1 LALGLLLQPLRLDEC
16 RMAIRS
22 PCPASP
28 WDCFGLTTN
37 SGYVANH
44 FSVDT
49 RGRSVILG
57 DVRINHGNSGGPA
70 YSDKDGKIIGYA
82 VEYKLAQ
89 EGGNSGLAVI
99 IPAHEIATALE
110 DVSSLDK

>member
-1 LALGLLLQPLRLDEC
+1 LRPRATIATLATGRVQDGDPISVSGFPLGLL
-16 RMAIRS
+16 
-22 PCPASP
+22 
-28 WDCFGLTTN
+28 GLTTN

-57 DVRINHGNSGGPA
+57 DVRINGNSGGPA
-70 YSDKDGKIIGYA
+70 YSDKDGQIIGYV